1 MRKSDASTMEMIR
14 HSIQT
19 GKKEPITSM
28 AGARP
33 QPAHRNAAPMLRESA
48 VVLFIVADRPEVEWE
63 KVEVESK
70 VET

>member
-1 MRKSDASTMEMIR
+1 
-14 HSIQT
+14 
-19 GKKEPITSM
+19 M